1 MSQREMRVSQREL
14 HRLHV
19 VGLTLEGR
27 ESVGRAAKLLGNSA
41 RQMKRLRRKMK
52 ERGSEGLLHVSAQ
65 HACPRLVSGLHI
77 AYDLSC

>member
-52 ERGSEGLLHVSAQ
+52 ERGSEGVLHGDRGKGGLKSLKRGQVS
-65 HACPRLVSGLHI
+65 S
-77 AYDLSC
+77 